1 MLKQIKDK
9 FANTKGFLKRL
20 EDNTPYTSN
29 ISSMKN
35 EESNDETLS
44 SVPSI
49 PIRPSKARYR
59 VGDTKSKHTA
69 HKI

>member
-1 MLKQIKDK
+1 MLKQIKEI
-9 FANTKGFLKRL
+9 FTNTLGLITL
-20 EDNTPYTSN
+20 LDENTPYTSN

-35 EESNDETLS
+35 EESIDETLS